1 MKKLLPLLCVFV
13 ITSAFTSFVFA
24 QDMNATA
31 GLIVPEDRIRS
42 SSEGFAA
49 EEFRRGVQA
58 YYKGSFNEA
67 IVQFEKALSYL
78 PADNLILDWLGKAYY
93 KSGMEGSALSYW
105 QAAAD
110 NGYGGL
116 LLQNKIEIVRER
128 RVTGDSAAKLMRLSE
143 AGSFYGENNG
153 VQIFNGPTSV
163 QTNSNGTMW
172 VTAYSSNE
180 LLQINQN
187 GMVID
192 RITGPVNGF
201 DRPVDVIKLKDG
213 RLLVSESAG
222 NRLSLLNKYGFFEK
236 YIGERG
242 TGPGQLVGPQYL
254 AQDSLERI
262 YVSDFGNRR
271 IDVFDKDGNALFFF
285 GTKVQGFSG
294 LKGPTGI
301 AVAGDSVFVADSLY
315 GCIYEFDT
323 AGNYIREL
331 VEKGTFNRPEALK
344 LWEDVI
350 IVCDQNRIISVD
362 KDSGALFEY
371 ARTGNNP
378 SRVMAAA
385 PDVNGNVIAADFT
398 ANEIYIMSRVQEL
411 VGGLF
416 VQLEEIDASKF
427 PDVTLEVKVENRH
440 RQPVVGLS
448 KENFYLSENKRQIAN
463 VNYLGSASNNTEADI
478 TIIIDLSKSNSIY
491 KAEIE
496 KAVKEIAE
504 SMSENSVLRV
514 VSAGEIPITEYAG
527 KPYGVKDFTL
537 EALKGRQTVHAPID
551 LALRL
556 SANDLINAA
565 KKRAVILITD
575 GSVGTGSFAKYT
587 LSEISAYLDNNSID
601 FSMIQVSQNSVSEE
615 YDYLLKNTPGDLYYI
630 YRPEGLGF
638 VVNDIVEL
646 PKGIYQLS
654 YTSTMTTNFGERYL
668 PVEVEVYLLNRSGR
682 DETGYF
688 APLQ

>member
-1 MKKLLPLLCVFV
+1 M
-13 ITSAFTSFVFA
+13 
-24 QDMNATA
+24 
-31 GLIVPEDRIRS
+31 
-42 SSEGFAA
+42 
-49 EEFRRGVQA
+49 
-58 YYKGSFNEA
+58 
-67 IVQFEKALSYL
+67 
-78 PADNLILDWLGKAYY
+78 
-93 KSGMEGSALSYW
+93 
-105 QAAAD
+105 
-110 NGYGGL
+110 
-116 LLQNKIEIVRER
+116 
-128 RVTGDSAAKLMRLSE
+128 
-143 AGSFYGENNG
+143 
-153 VQIFNGPTSV
+153 
-163 QTNSNGTMW
+163 
-172 VTAYSSNE
+172 
-180 LLQINQN
+180 
-187 GMVID
+187 
-192 RITGPVNGF
+192 
-201 DRPVDVIKLKDG
+201 
-213 RLLVSESAG
+213 
-222 NRLSLLNKYGFFEK
+222 
-236 YIGERG
+236 
-242 TGPGQLVGPQYL
+242 
-254 AQDSLERI
+254 
-262 YVSDFGNRR
+262 
-271 IDVFDKDGNALFFF
+271 
-285 GTKVQGFSG
+285 
-294 LKGPTGI
+294 
-301 AVAGDSVFVADSLY
+301 Y

-427 PDVTLEVKVENRH
+427 PNVTLEVKVENRH

>member
-1 MKKLLPLLCVFV
+1 MKKLLLSLLFIALTSVF
-13 ITSAFTSFVFA
+13 TFA

-31 GLIVPEDRIRS
+31 GLIVPDDRIRS
-42 SSEGFAA
+42 SEEGFAA

-58 YYKGSFNEA
+58 YYKGAFNEA

-78 PADNLILDWLGKAYY
+78 PSDNLILEWLGKAYY
-93 KSGMEGSALSYW
+93 KSGLEGSALSYW
-105 QAAAD
+105 QAASD

-128 RVTGDSAAKLMRLSE
+128 RVTGDSSAKLMRLSE

-153 VQIFNGPTSV
+153 IQIFNGPTSIE
-163 QTNSNGTMW
+163 TNSNGSIW

-180 LLQINQN
+180 LLHINQN

-192 RITGPVNGF
+192 RITGPLNGF
-201 DRPVDVIKLKDG
+201 DRPIDVIKLKDG
-213 RLLVSESAG
+213 KLLVSESAG
-222 NRLSLLNKYGFFEK
+222 NRLALLSKYGLFEK

-242 TGPGQLVGPQYL
+242 TGLGQLVGPQYM

-271 IDVFDKDGNALFFF
+271 VDVFDKDGNALFFF
-285 GTKVQGFSG
+285 GQKQSGFSG

-301 AVAGDSVFVADSLY
+301 VVSEDSVFVADSIN
-315 GCIYEFDT
+315 GCIYEFDF
-323 AGNYIREL
+323 AGNFIREL
-331 VEKGTFNRPEALK
+331 VEAGTFKRPEALK
-344 LWEDVI
+344 LWDDVL
-350 IVCDQNRIISVD
+350 VLCDQNRILSVD
-362 KDSGALFEY
+362 KNSGALFEY
-371 ARTGNNP
+371 ARTGNSP
-378 SRVMAAA
+378 SRVMAAT

-411 VGGLF
+411 VGGFF
-416 VQLEEIDASKF
+416 VQIEEIDSSAF
-427 PDVTLEVKVENRH
+427 PEVKLEVKVENRH
-440 RQPVVGLS
+440 RQPVVGLAS
-448 KENFYLSENKRQIAN
+448 ENFYLSENKRQISN
-463 VNYLGSASNNTEADI
+463 LNYLGSASNNTEADI
-478 TIIIDLSKSNSIY
+478 TIVIDCSKSNMLY

-504 SMSENSVLRV
+504 SMSPASVLRV
-514 VSAGEIPITEYAG
+514 VSAGDIPITEYVGNA
-527 KPYGVKDFTL
+527 YGVKDFSFG
-537 EALKGRQTVHAPID
+537 ALKASSSEQAPLD

-556 SANDLINAA
+556 AGNDLINAA
-565 KKRAVILITD
+565 KKRAVILISD
-575 GSVGTGSFAKYT
+575 GKAGEGAFAKYT
-587 LSEISAYLDNNSID
+587 LAEIASYLNNNSID
-601 FSMIQVSQNSVSEE
+601 FSMIQLTQNAVSAE
-615 YDYLLKNTPGDLYYI
+615 YDYLIKNTPGSLYYI
-630 YRPEGLGF
+630 YRPEGLAF
-638 VVNDIVEL
+638 VVNDIIEL

-654 YTSTMTTNFGERYL
+654 YTSTMTTNFGEKYL

>member
-1 MKKLLPLLCVFV
+1 MKRLLPLLCVLSL
-13 ITSAFTSFVFA
+13 ISAFSFA

-42 SSEGFAA
+42 SNEGFAA

-78 PADNLILDWLGKAYY
+78 PADNLILEWLGKAYY

-153 VQIFNGPTSV
+153 IQIFNGPTSV
-163 QTNSNGTMW
+163 QTNTNGTIW

-180 LLQINQN
+180 LLHINQN

-213 RLLVSESAG
+213 KLLVSESAG
-222 NRLSLLNKYGFFEK
+222 NRLALLNKYGLFEK

-242 TGPGQLVGPQYL
+242 TALGQLVGPQYL

-285 GTKVQGFSG
+285 GTKTQGFAG

-301 AVAGDSVFVADSLY
+301 VVAGDSIFVADSLS

-323 AGNYIREL
+323 AGNFLREL
-331 VEKGTFNRPEALK
+331 VEKGTFIRPEALK

-427 PDVTLEVKVENRH
+427 PNVTLEVKVENRH
-440 RQPVVGLS
+440 RQPVVGLAQ
-448 KENFYLSENKRQIAN
+448 ENFYLSENKRQVGN
-463 VNYLGSASNNTEADI
+463 VKYLGSASNNTEADI
-478 TIIIDLSKSNSIY
+478 TIVIDRSNSNKLY

-504 SMSENSVLRV
+504 SMSESSVLRV
-514 VSAGEIPITEYAG
+514 VSAGDIPITEYFG

-537 EALKGRQTVHAPID
+537 EALKGKLSAHAPID

-565 KKRAVILITD
+565 KKRAIILITD
-575 GSVGTGSFAKYT
+575 GSVGTGSFSKYT
-587 LSEISAYLDNNSID
+587 LAEIAAYLDNNSID

-615 YDYLLKNTPGDLYYI
+615 YDYLLKNTPGELYYI

-654 YTSTMTTNFGERYL
+654 YTSTMTTNFGEKYL